1 MKKVLFVLF
10 ASAILAACGDSAT
23 ETETTSDSTMITED
37 PMMPAPM
44 DSTML
49 HDSTMMSTDTTMPQ

>member
-10 ASAILAACGDSAT
+10 ASAILAACGDSST
-23 ETETTSDSTMITED
+23 TETTSDSTMMSED